1 LDEEYEAATVG
12 GLVSEIAGR
21 IPLPGEVLEL
31 KSIGLRLEVVASTSH
46 KVERVR
52 VFPPT
57 EPQPDSEKKSD

>member
-1 LDEEYEAATVG
+1 
-12 GLVSEIAGR
+12 VSEIAGR